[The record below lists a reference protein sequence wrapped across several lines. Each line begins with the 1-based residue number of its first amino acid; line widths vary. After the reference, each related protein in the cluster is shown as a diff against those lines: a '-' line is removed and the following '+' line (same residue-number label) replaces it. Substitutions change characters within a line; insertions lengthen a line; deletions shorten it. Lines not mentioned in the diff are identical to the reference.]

1 METTASSC
9 GGKGMRSGL
18 HSGERGQTGR
28 GSKVIGTR
36 LRTDLNRRSDRLLAW
51 AGVATV
57 VIAWEA
63 LARILLLVT
72 PYASSILPTFESIFG
87 RSFPGLSIFYGMGG
101 LGVGKYG
108 AEPSYTLT
116 LVVIAYHSLR
126 TFIRIIG
133 GFLIGSVL
141 GIGLGLVVK
150 ASREASS
157 FVSWQLQ
164 LIRIIPQMALIPL
177 FIIWFGG
184 TELGFMLFIGFGVF
198 TALFVNTV
206 SAVDNVNPICQKFA
220 LTLGAT
226 KAQLYRDVILP
237 AIIPELLGGLKVI
250 VGQAWALSMAAEFL
264 ASQNGLGRIIILARQ
279 RLDTGQIIIVLLLY
293 MAYTILFLRLVYW
306 IGGYATRWKPVMDR

>member
-1 METTASSC
+1 
-9 GGKGMRSGL
+9 MRSGL
-18 HSGERGQTGR
+18 ISRGRRGGRAGVVLRQERQ
-28 GSKVIGTR
+28 K
-36 LRTDLNRRSDRLLAW
+36 RSDRLLSL
-51 AGVATV
+51 AGVA
-57 VIAWEA
+57 AMLLGWEA

-72 PYASSILPTFESIFG
+72 PFASSILPTFESIFG
-87 RSFPGLSIFYGMGG
+87 KSFPGLSIYYGMGG

-126 TFIRIIG
+126 TFIRILG
-133 GFLIGSVL
+133 GFLIGGVL

-157 FVSWQLQ
+157 FFSWQLQ
-164 LIRIIPQMALIPL
+164 LLRIIPQMALIPL

-184 TELGFMLFIGFGVF
+184 TELGFMLFIGYGVF
-198 TALFVNTV
+198 TALFVNTI
-206 SAVDNVNPICQKFA
+206 SAVDNVSPVFRKFA
-220 LTLGAT
+220 LTLGAG
-226 KAQLYRDVILP
+226 KAQMYRDVIFP
-237 AIIPELLGGLKVI
+237 AIIPELLGGVKVI
-250 VGQAWALSMAAEFL
+250 VGQAWALSMASEFL

-306 IGGYATRWKPVMDR
+306 IGGYATRWKPVMEQ

>member
-1 METTASSC
+1 
-9 GGKGMRSGL
+9 MRSGL
-18 HSGERGQTGR
+18 ISRGRRGGRAGVVLRQERQ
-28 GSKVIGTR
+28 K
-36 LRTDLNRRSDRLLAW
+36 RSDRLLSL
-51 AGVATV
+51 AGVAAV
-57 VIAWEA
+57 LLGWEA

-72 PYASSILPTFESIFG
+72 PFASSILPTFESIFG
-87 RSFPGLSIFYGMGG
+87 KSFPGLSIYYGMGG

-126 TFIRIIG
+126 TFIRILG
-133 GFLIGSVL
+133 GFLIGGVL

-157 FVSWQLQ
+157 FFSWQLQ
-164 LIRIIPQMALIPL
+164 LLRIIPQMALIPL

-184 TELGFMLFIGFGVF
+184 TELGFMLFIGYGVF
-198 TALFVNTV
+198 TALFVNTI
-206 SAVDNVNPICQKFA
+206 SAVDNVSPVFRKFA
-220 LTLGAT
+220 LTLGAG
-226 KAQLYRDVILP
+226 KAQMYRDVIFP
-237 AIIPELLGGLKVI
+237 AIIPELLGGVKVI
-250 VGQAWALSMAAEFL
+250 VGQAWALSMASEFL

-306 IGGYATRWKPVMDR
+306 IGGYATRWKPVMEQ